1 MKNIN
6 VNYGVKNYLKE
17 EHHSCIRNS
26 CSCEKFF
33 FRLSF
38 RNCMSC
44 VYNFDALPSNNNFK
58 SCQKPV

>member
-26 CSCEKFF
+26 CSCEKK
-33 FRLSF
+33 
-38 RNCMSC
+38 
-44 VYNFDALPSNNNFK
+44 A
-58 SCQKPV
+58 